1 MNMSRV
7 RKKYTE
13 NAYPS
18 VILYSTSLNHWKGLH
33 SLQTYAVFAKDSLGT
48 KKK

>member
-18 VILYSTSLNHWKGLH
+18 VILYSMSLNHQKGLH
-33 SLQTYAVFAKDSLGT
+33 SLRTYAGVAKDSLGR
-48 KKK
+48 KKN